1 MLNQKLTTWWT
12 LDFGEFRAEAKK
24 AFKTSIPVAERGEW
38 EAVLADW
45 KRQHATLTESLVAC
59 EEEIND
65 RVYRLFSMSKS
76 DIEFLEEHARHAMI
90 DYRYGEP

>member
-1 MLNQKLTTWWT
+1 M
-12 LDFGEFRAEAKK
+12 LDFSEFRAELKK
-24 AFKTSIPVAERGEW
+24 AFKASIPVAERGEW
-38 EAVLADW
+38 ESVLSDW

-76 DIEFLEEHARHAMI
+76 DIQFLEEHARHAMI